1 MTRAGVLVAVL
12 AAALAAAGCG
22 LGAGESKEG
31 GATVTVTR
39 DFGTREVG
47 TGSADTLRGGETV
60 MRQLQRGFEVDT
72 RYGGGFVQ
80 AINGVAGGRRG
91 GRPVD
96 WFFYVNGIEASEG
109 AAARELEPGDDV
121 WWDHHDWGATM
132 RVPAVV
138 GAFPEPFVSG
148 LGGKKFAVRI
158 GCAAGADDVCD
169 EVEQRL
175 KAEGVQVGGRSTPG
189 GFGGEGLLRVQV
201 GRWAD
206 LRKEPG
212 HARAGEGAAGLGGL
226 RAAVRGG
233 RLDRPAGP
241 AWAGRAADRRR
252 RRARRRHRA
261 ARRGADLD
269 HHRHGRR
276 RARRRRGAARA
287 RRAAQP
293 LRDRGGGRPRRAA
306 AAGARAGGA
315 VTYRRRASPLHAAR
329 AAVAS
334 AWCVVLAG
342 VALTFEHPLV
352 LAVLLLAL
360 LGAAAGARVAGP
372 VLRALAF
379 AAPFALVIALV
390 NPLVVR
396 DGLTVIARLGSVPVL
411 GVVDVTAEATAYG
424 GVLGLRALVVI
435 GCFALHSAAVD
446 PDDLLRAFR
455 RVLVPLGPDGHA
467 RDADGP
473 GAGPR
478 RAPAARRAALARP
491 GRRRRG
497 ARSCAPWRPA
507 RWIAPWTSR
516 PRWRSAGYGA
526 ARHAAAAAPAVVAP
540 RPRLRRA
547 APRSSPCSAPARWPG
562 TGRASARTRRSP
574 RRSTAASPPS
584 ARRWRSR
591 VLAPFADRRG
601 IAP

>member
-1 MTRAGVLVAVL
+1 
-12 AAALAAAGCG
+12 
-22 LGAGESKEG
+22 
-31 GATVTVTR
+31 
-39 DFGTREVG
+39 
-47 TGSADTLRGGETV
+47 

-206 LRKEPG
+206 LRKEPATRELEKG
-212 HARAGEGAAGLGGL
+212 PQASGVFARPSAAGDSIALL
-226 RAAVRGG
+226 DPRG
-233 RLDRPAGP
+233 RVA
-241 AWAGRAADRRR
+241 AADRRR
-252 RRARRRHRA
+252 RRARRRHGA

-287 RRAAQP
+287 RRPAQP
-293 LRDRGGGRPRRAA
+293 LRDRGGGRPRRAL

-379 AAPFALVIALV
+379 
-390 NPLVVR
+390 
-396 DGLTVIARLGSVPVL
+396 
-411 GVVDVTAEATAYG
+411 
-424 GVLGLRALVVI
+424 
-435 GCFALHSAAVD
+435 
-446 PDDLLRAFR
+446 
-455 RVLVPLGPDGHA
+455 
-467 RDADGP
+467 
-473 GAGPR
+473 
-478 RAPAARRAALARP
+478 
-491 GRRRRG
+491 GRRS
-497 ARSCAPWRPA
+497 RS
-507 RWIAPWTSR
+507 
-516 PRWRSAGYGA
+516 
-526 ARHAAAAAPAVVAP
+526 
-540 RPRLRRA
+540 
-547 APRSSPCSAPARWPG
+547 
-562 TGRASARTRRSP
+562 
-574 RRSTAASPPS
+574 
-584 ARRWRSR
+584 
-591 VLAPFADRRG
+591 
-601 IAP
+601 